1 MAASSDPWASVFLNA
16 AGEAPPECQVE
27 KEVSN
32 VERQDS
38 SAALDAFLEKGKKM
52 ETGALEHKFDAH
64 VIDKFRSAFC
74 HTHKNKHRT
83 TQVVKIKNALPREVA
98 IGALHCIKSAG
109 DKQWSLA
116 TPDTDTGSGGSN
128 KIKDGAG
135 STAHRYEVGDG
146 TVVNSSPFAWRSSR
160 DEFLNT
166 RAPVVVKALCSC
178 MQNLLPDRVGIF
190 QAAKYTRGC
199 FIEPHDDVA
208 FKDIV
213 GEDGV
218 KRRYERDIAVI
229 YYLTKDW
236 HYELGGNFVD
246 LSVGGDTHTPIFNS
260 LVAFLVPRLHEVD
273 MMKTDR
279 NRITIFGWFYKLAKG
294 KYGHNSGN
302 QSNKKRKKSDAHAKE
317 DDANKVTV
325 IKKNKKKKRHKKKLK
340 KKQ

>member
-27 KEVSN
+27 KEVSKS
-32 VERQDS
+32 ERQDT
-38 SAALDAFLEKGKKM
+38 SAALDAFLEKGKKV
-52 ETGALEHKFDAH
+52 ETGAFEHKFDAH
-64 VIDKFRSAFC
+64 VIGEFRNAFC
-74 HTHKNKHRT
+74 STSKKKHRST
-83 TQVVKIKNALPREVA
+83 RVVKIKNALPHEVA
-98 IGALHCIKSAG
+98 VGALHCIKAAG

-260 LVAFLVPRLHEVD
+260 LVSFLVPRLHEVD

-279 NRITIFGWFYKLAKG
+279 NRITIFGWFYKLARARYDG
-294 KYGHNSGN
+294 NSAK
-302 QSNKKRKKSDAHAKE
+302 QSNNKRKSDAHDKE
-317 DDANKVTV
+317 DDVNKR
-325 IKKNKKKKRHKKKLK
+325 IKKKKKKHKKRKLK
-340 KKQ
+340 K